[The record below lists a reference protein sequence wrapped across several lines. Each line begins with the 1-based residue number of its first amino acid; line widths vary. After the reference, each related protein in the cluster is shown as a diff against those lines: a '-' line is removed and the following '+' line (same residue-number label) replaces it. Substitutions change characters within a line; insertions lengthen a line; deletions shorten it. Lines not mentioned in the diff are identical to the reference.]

1 MAEPLKQ
8 LLLRP
13 VHWLSTSFQRDFKT
27 FTNGLP
33 NQIKFWALAILIGTI
48 SGLAAIGF
56 KQGIQIF
63 QSLFYGSDEIRSFTE
78 IVLNLNWYWKLLIP
92 MIGGLIVGL
101 ILHFFTDDGR
111 AKSVADVIQD
121 AAVNNGKIDKRGGI
135 ASALASLITLSSG
148 GSSGREGPVVHFA
161 AVISGW
167 ICERVRVDSVTTR
180 DLLGC
185 AVAGAVSAS
194 FNAPIAGALFAL
206 EVILRH
212 FAIHSFAPIVI
223 ASVTGT
229 VINRLTF
236 GDVTEFILPTVN
248 TLGFYIELPAFIL
261 LGLCSGL
268 VAVILMKNYKSNY
281 HLVWGPK

>member
-33 NQIKFWALAILIGTI
+33 NQIKFWALAILVGTI

-92 MIGGLIVGL
+92 MVGGLIVGL

-121 AAVNNGKIDKRGGI
+121 VAVNNGKIDK
-135 ASALASLITLSSG
+135 
-148 GSSGREGPVVHFA
+148 V
-161 AVISGW
+161 
-167 ICERVRVDSVTTR
+167 
-180 DLLGC
+180 
-185 AVAGAVSAS
+185 
-194 FNAPIAGALFAL
+194 
-206 EVILRH
+206 
-212 FAIHSFAPIVI
+212 
-223 ASVTGT
+223 
-229 VINRLTF
+229 
-236 GDVTEFILPTVN
+236 
-248 TLGFYIELPAFIL
+248 
-261 LGLCSGL
+261 
-268 VAVILMKNYKSNY
+268 
-281 HLVWGPK
+281 